1 MALPPVSTSS
11 GIVGPMPSAGLC
23 GAQGNGN
30 SCQDSG
36 YGSCCGSD
44 DTCGHDAAHCG
55 NGCQQEFGYCTP
67 VSNDGTCGNGVTC
80 TGSPFGTCCS
90 QYGYCG
96 NSTEFCG
103 NGCQPELG
111 TCDAA
116 PTFSTVT
123 LTNAPVPSPT
133 PIISND
139 GTCGNGVTC
148 TGSGFGTC
156 CSQYNYCGNSPDYCE
171 AGCQPAFG
179 ICYPA
184 LASSVVS
191 PAPIPSPTP
200 IISNDGTCGNGV
212 TCTGSGFGTCCSQYN
227 YCGNSPDY
235 CEAGC
240 QPAFGICYPAQ
251 ASSVVSPAPISS
263 ATPLISTDGSCGNG
277 VTCTGSGFGTCC
289 SQYNYCGNSPD
300 YCEAGCQTEFGIC
313 GADPA
318 SSITQTVAPS
328 SIAVD
333 LAASTI
339 VPASSIA
346 VDPAASTIVPAS
358 SIVVDPAASTIVPAS
373 SIAVDPAASTIVP
386 ASSIAVDPAASTIV
400 PASSIAV
407 DPAASTIVP
416 ASSIAVDPA
425 ASTIVPASSIVV
437 DPAASTTMLP
447 SQVTDTSSSIMPSAT
462 TQFACA
468 GDTGSYAPGSTPA
481 AIGAAVLASIPG
493 LSIDGPDTSRYQLGL
508 LDDTIGTV
516 IQAEINPNPL
526 YTDEFAYYEVDETI
540 FPPTTPLGSCFNFG
554 YFYHVN
560 AGLCA
565 TVSGVTSYASP
576 LFNNAQL
583 TLQPCLCTSS
593 GRPPIEQLFCNIF
606 DDVPGGPGLNCLVF
620 AGDEGDESVYGL
632 NYGNPPFVGTLA
644 FNDGVCISIEF
655 DADGSLPN
663 AGSSTI
669 IGVPATSTQSAL
681 SAISS
686 AAYVQ
691 FPTAIALSSVFN
703 PATSSPADFP
713 TPITQI
719 LAPTGTLAS
728 VLPNDNVFTYY
739 VIQTNS
745 SSADGLA
752 TLYAADLAAPSDQ
765 VIAIAALATPNAADL
780 ATLSDQ
786 VIVPTILSSIAAL
799 ATPNAA
805 DLATPSDQVIV
816 PTILSSIAALATPNA
831 ADLATLSDQVIV
843 PTILSSIAALA
854 TSNAADLATLS
865 DQVIVPTILS
875 SIAALATPNAADLAT
890 PSDQVIVPTILS
902 PIAALA
908 TSNAADL
915 ATPSDQVII
924 PTIVDS
930 IAALATPN
938 AADLATPSDQVIVPT
953 ILSPIAALATSNAAD
968 LATPSNQVVVP
979 ASTLALPRE
988 QQSASLAL

>member
-1 MALPPVSTSS
+1 MKFLILGIPALAVAKHVPSILDKPLDPLCVVYTVVERPIVISTCFPSSTVACIDGYTTTVSSSTCVDTTVTESSTITDSPAVTKSSAFHPHPPPPPPPATKTEEPCEYTTITTDILTTICPSPTIITHGTHTYTITEATTFTITDINTKYPIPSVPSQPTLVSTPGQVFPPGASSSNMAPPPVSPTSS

-67 VSNDGTCGNGVTC
+67 ISNDGTCGNGVTC

-123 LTNAPVPSPT
+123 LTDAP
-133 PIISND
+133 
-139 GTCGNGVTC
+139 
-148 TGSGFGTC
+148 
-156 CSQYNYCGNSPDYCE
+156 
-171 AGCQPAFG
+171 
-179 ICYPA
+179 
-184 LASSVVS
+184 
-191 PAPIPSPTP
+191 
-200 IISNDGTCGNGV
+200 
-212 TCTGSGFGTCCSQYN
+212 
-227 YCGNSPDY
+227 
-235 CEAGC
+235 
-240 QPAFGICYPAQ
+240 
-251 ASSVVSPAPISS
+251 
-263 ATPLISTDGSCGNG
+263 
-277 VTCTGSGFGTCC
+277 
-289 SQYNYCGNSPD
+289 
-300 YCEAGCQTEFGIC
+300 
-313 GADPA
+313 
-318 SSITQTVAPS
+318 TVAPS
-328 SIAVD
+328 SNAVD
-333 LAASTI
+333 PAASTI
-339 VPASSIA
+339 VLASSIA
-346 VDPAASTIVPAS
+346 VDPAASTTV
-358 SIVVDPAASTIVPAS
+358 
-373 SIAVDPAASTIVP
+373 
-386 ASSIAVDPAASTIV
+386 
-400 PASSIAV
+400 
-407 DPAASTIVP
+407 
-416 ASSIAVDPA
+416 
-425 ASTIVPASSIVV
+425 
-437 DPAASTTMLP
+437 LP

-526 YTDEFAYYEVDETI
+526 YTDEFAYYEVDETT

-554 YFYHVN
+554 YFYHVDS
-560 AGLCA
+560 GLCA
-565 TVSGVTSYASP
+565 TVSGITSYASP

-593 GRPPIEQLFCNIF
+593 GRPPIEQLFCNLF

-632 NYGNPPFVGTLA
+632 NYGNPPFAGTLA

-655 DADGSLPN
+655 DARGSLPN

-703 PATSSPADFP
+703 AVTSSPADFP

-719 LAPTGTLAS
+719 LAPTSTLAS
-728 VLPNDNVFTYY
+728 LASVFPSDNVFTYY
-739 VIQTNS
+739 IIQTNS
-745 SSADGLA
+745 SSAAGLA
-752 TLYAADLAAPSDQ
+752 TFS
-765 VIAIAALATPNAADL
+765 
-780 ATLSDQ
+780 
-786 VIVPTILSSIAAL
+786 
-799 ATPNAA
+799 
-805 DLATPSDQVIV
+805 
-816 PTILSSIAALATPNA
+816 
-831 ADLATLSDQVIV
+831 
-843 PTILSSIAALA
+843 
-854 TSNAADLATLS
+854 
-865 DQVIVPTILS
+865 
-875 SIAALATPNAADLAT
+875 
-890 PSDQVIVPTILS
+890 
-902 PIAALA
+902 IAALA

-915 ATPSDQVII
+915 ATPSDQVI
-924 PTIVDS
+924 
-930 IAALATPN
+930 
-938 AADLATPSDQVIVPT
+938 VPT
-953 ILSPIAALATSNAAD
+953 IINSIAALATSNAAD
-968 LATPSNQVVVP
+968 LGTPSNQVVVP
-979 ASTLALPRE
+979 ASTLALPRQ